1 MKLGETFSSKEGRGL
16 LDFLEIPLRR
26 PLHLIVP
33 TLLVVGLAGAAS
45 FVVTKRYKAWA
56 VLLIETEDV
65 PAAFAAK
72 ASYNWDARRLS
83 NVRQDVKS
91 RTRLDTVI
99 QELDPYP
106 ELTGEVPAS
115 RVVEEMR
122 EAISVEFVA
131 NDTFTIEFVHKD
143 PRLAAAVP
151 NRLAALL
158 IEGAAQQQT
167 RQAAG
172 ANEFVETQLEEARR
186 GLEIKEQAVRQYKE
200 AHVNAL
206 PEQLPANLMAL
217 QRLEQELQ
225 SLDNSLRLARERQGQ
240 AEKGLENPAARAA
253 SGAPGTDPALDLNQ
267 LRSQLVA
274 LRGRYTAEHPDVVT
288 LQMRIERLEK
298 LLAQG
303 AGASA
308 SVDPATTAV
317 RARLEQ
323 GRAEVADLE
332 ARRAEVQRQIAAVQA
347 RLDSIPAAEQ
357 EIAGLSRDLAQLR
370 ENYAALLAKKLEVG
384 MAERLKERWSGDRFR
399 VMDPAHVP
407 DVESYPNRLMFLLI
421 GAAVG
426 LMVGG
431 VACAAAE
438 WLDHSITSIAEL
450 ESAVPYP
457 VLAAIPHV
465 GAGQTGWRGL
475 FARVRRV

>member
-45 FVVTKRYKAWA
+45 FVVTKRYKAGA

-206 PEQLPANLMAL
+206 PEQL
-217 QRLEQELQ
+217 
-225 SLDNSLRLARERQGQ
+225 
-240 AEKGLENPAARAA
+240 PAARAA